1 MIHLKSFPRMD
12 LLKYVTRLKMYQ
24 LIHNRTALLMFPD
37 LISPF
42 TIEIAFNFGPNKE
55 TNLCVDKGQI
65 YGES

>member
-1 MIHLKSFPRMD
+1 
-12 LLKYVTRLKMYQ
+12 MYQ